1 MKFTRAS
8 RNIANIALINAAAE
22 VKLSLPR
29 LLQLI
34 QSPDLAGG
42 KSGLRSNYHNH
53 NGHHRPCSISIIHG
67 LCFPTNIQLVSARRR
82 ANSKS
87 TMSLL
92 NNLIIS
98 TIETGAITA
107 VLALIQLVLYKVYP
121 SNYMHV
127 TVEFVLG
134 RLYVPPTTGLRNS

>member
-1 MKFTRAS
+1 
-8 RNIANIALINAAAE
+8 
-22 VKLSLPR
+22 
-29 LLQLI
+29 
-34 QSPDLAGG
+34 
-42 KSGLRSNYHNH
+42 
-53 NGHHRPCSISIIHG
+53 
-67 LCFPTNIQLVSARRR
+67 
-82 ANSKS
+82 
-87 TMSLL
+87 MSLL